1 MFSWDQLPPGW
12 TKADGYTKR
21 MWIVV
26 NFDIVTY
33 IYEFNNMS
41 KGSLKSFEK
50 KVP

>member
-1 MFSWDQLPPGW
+1 M
-12 TKADGYTKR
+12 AA
-21 MWIVV
+21 

-50 KVP
+50 KVFTPTTTRLD